1 MQLQL
6 YWVLSMWWISLSR
19 LDEEIFALTP
29 SIYINSLL
37 KEYYFSIGISWL
49 TFDINAGIRW
59 K

>member
-1 MQLQL
+1 
-6 YWVLSMWWISLSR
+6 MWWISLSR

-59 K
+59 E